1 MTKQLLKGLWAMS
14 FVAVFAALS
23 VPVEAAE
30 IAAKIPFSFTV
41 NGKTLPE
48 GRYDVSTTGS
58 TLLIRGFSSG
68 AFVLT
73 NGLESSAS
81 GSAKL
86 VFHKYGDQ
94 YVLRQVWMGGKSGRE
109 LPQPR
114 LKGSLAKRGQDG
126 KVATDFEQVVIPVL

>member
-1 MTKQLLKGLWAMS
+1 MTKQLLKGLAVS

-30 IAAKIPFSFTV
+30 VACKIPFTFTV

-48 GRYDVSTTGS
+48 GSYNVSTTGG
-58 TLLIRGFSSG
+58 TLFIRGFRSG
-68 AFVLT
+68 AFALT
-73 NGLESSAS
+73 NGVEAS
-81 GSAKL
+81 TPSSAKL
-86 VFHKYGDQ
+86 VFHKYGQQ
-94 YVLRQVWMGGKSGRE
+94 YVLRQVWMGGNTGRE

-114 LKGSLAKRGQDG
+114 LDRSLAKRAQEG